1 MWYGRGFKEGIDMK
15 LVVKNRNVAGK
26 GEVREVFLK
35 GGSAMTGEDLFV
47 GNADVRKDSGWDTS
61 RGQHQQAWSFNG
73 EGIFEGVRVRNA
85 GTRSK
90 MISEVVRKFRQKEEG
105 EG

>member
-1 MWYGRGFKEGIDMK
+1 MK
-15 LVVKNRNVAGK
+15 LVVKNRYVAGK
-26 GEVREVFLK
+26 GEVREVFIK
-35 GGSAMTGEDLFV
+35 GGRAMTGEDLFV
-47 GNADVRKDSGWDTS
+47 GNADVEKISGWDTS

-73 EGIFEGVRVRNA
+73 KGIFQRVRVRNA

>member
-1 MWYGRGFKEGIDMK
+1 
-15 LVVKNRNVAGK
+15 
-26 GEVREVFLK
+26 
-35 GGSAMTGEDLFV
+35 MTGEDLFV

-61 RGQHQQAWSFNG
+61 RGQHQQAWSFIG
-73 EGIFEGVRVRNA
+73 KGIFEGIRVKEA

-90 MISEVVRKFRQKEEG
+90 MISEAVRKFRQKEEG